1 MKPLGPWTNDFLM
14 RVQFFADWL
23 ENDRPI
29 IYWISGFFFTPSF
42 LTGTLQNFAR
52 KYTVAIDE
60 LSYEYELYNLT
71 EQDNLEERPVDGAYI
86 KGLFLEGAG
95 WNFEEKVLVDSN
107 VKQLYVQMP
116 VIWMKPVK
124 SVDIVWGHRYNCP
137 VYKTSERRGML
148 STTGHSTNYVTS
160 IKLPMMDKHEQKR
173 WIKAGVA
180 CLTQTDD

>member
-1 MKPLGPWTNDFLM
+1 MGW
-14 RVQFFADWL
+14 
-23 ENDRPI
+23 
-29 IYWISGFFFTPSF
+29 
-42 LTGTLQNFAR
+42 TLQNFAR

-60 LSYEYELYNLT
+60 LSYEYELYSLS
-71 EQDNLEERPVDGAYI
+71 EQEKLEDRPQDGAYI

-95 WNFEEKVLVDSN
+95 WDFDKKVLIDSN

-124 SVDIVWGHRYNCP
+124 SEEIVWGHRYNCP

-160 IKLPMMDKHEQKR
+160 IKFPMMDHHEQKR